1 MPFFIM
7 DKNSIKAHLEEIMK
21 DIILYT
27 QPQCPPCKITKLFL
41 NDNNIEYMEK
51 DIKADGNARKELT
64 NKYGSYSTPTVV
76 IDGKAIIG
84 FNLDA
89 IEKELNL

>member
-1 MPFFIM
+1 
-7 DKNSIKAHLEEIMK
+7 MK
-21 DIILYT
+21 DITLYT
-27 QPQCPPCKITKLFL
+27 QPECPPCKITKLFL
-41 NDNNIEYMEK
+41 NDNNIEYKEK

-64 NKYGSYSTPTVV
+64 DKHGSYSTPTVV
-76 IDGKAIIG
+76 IDGKVIIG

>member
-1 MPFFIM
+1 
-7 DKNSIKAHLEEIMK
+7 MK
-21 DIILYT
+21 DITLYT
-27 QPQCPPCKITKLFL
+27 QPECPPCKITKLFL
-41 NDNNIEYMEK
+41 DDNNIEYKEK
-51 DIKADGNARKELT
+51 DIKADGHARKELT

-84 FNLDA
+84 FNIDA